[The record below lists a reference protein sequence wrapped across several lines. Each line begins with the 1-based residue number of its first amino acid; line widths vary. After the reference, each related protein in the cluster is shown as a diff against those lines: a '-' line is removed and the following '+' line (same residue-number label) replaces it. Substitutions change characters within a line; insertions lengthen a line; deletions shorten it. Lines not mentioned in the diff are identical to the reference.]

1 MFKLSLLCASSLYVA
16 KFTLHMTPA
25 WTPLL
30 CKQACYEESQLRDF
44 AEMILGFHKAAG
56 KGQLR
61 VSYEKYMRHDL
72 SGAAA
77 IKPLDRLPL

>member
-1 MFKLSLLCASSLYVA
+1 MLQNAPC
-16 KFTLHMTPA
+16 TLHLSPA

-30 CKQACYEESQLRDF
+30 CKQACYEESQLRDY
-44 AEMILGFHKAAG
+44 AKMILGFHKAAG

-61 VSYEKYMRHDL
+61 VSYEKYMRPDL
-72 SGAAA
+72 SVAAA